1 MEKGGGLRMR
11 AAKRGQVLEDY
22 RHYLKYAKAFS
33 EASIKAY
40 LADLRGWLDHCHI
53 KEEESILPACS
64 LPAARNWL
72 AQLRAEGQ
80 SNTTIA
86 RKIAALRA
94 FSKWAKQNQ
103 VVETDFAKQLR
114 TPKTAKNLPHL
125 LSIDQAKQLLA
136 WCESQA
142 DNDAVMARDWAI
154 FELIYATGARVGEIC
169 ALLPED
175 IDFEA
180 RTVRLWGKGS
190 KERIVPFSPQA
201 AKALRFYLQAARGEL
216 QKSASSD
223 ALFLGAQ
230 GGAASERI
238 VRGRLHRACALA
250 GVPDLG
256 PHGLRHSM
264 ASHMLEGGADL
275 RVIQEMLGHS
285 ALSTTQRYTHVDA
298 HRIIGA
304 YQQAFPR
311 A

>member
-1 MEKGGGLRMR
+1 MR
-11 AAKRGQVLEDY
+11 AVKRGEALEDY
-22 RHYLKYAKAFS
+22 RRYLQYAKSFS
-33 EASIKAY
+33 PASIKAY
-40 LADLRGWLDHCHI
+40 LADLRGWLDHCGI
-53 KEEESILPACS
+53 GEEQSILPACT
-64 LPAARNWL
+64 LPAARKWL
-72 AQLRAEGQ
+72 AQLRTQGQ
-80 SNTTIA
+80 TATTIA

-103 VVETDFAKQLR
+103 LLETDFAKQLR
-114 TPKTAKNLPHL
+114 TPKTAKNLPHT
-125 LSIDQAKQLLA
+125 LSVSQAEQLLA

-142 DNDAVMARDWAI
+142 DTNAVMARDWAI

-169 ALLPED
+169 TLVPED
-175 IDFEA
+175 IDFNS

-201 AKALRFYLQAARGEL
+201 EKALRFYLQRARGEL
-216 QKSASSD
+216 QKTPPAD

-230 GGAASERI
+230 GGAVSERI

-264 ASHMLEGGADL
+264 ASHMLAGGADL

-298 HRIIGA
+298 QRLIGA

>member
-1 MEKGGGLRMR
+1 MR
-11 AAKRGQVLEDY
+11 AVKRGESLEDY
-22 RHYLKYAKAFS
+22 RRYLQYAKSFS
-33 EASIKAY
+33 PASIKAY
-40 LADLRGWLDHCHI
+40 LADLRGWLDHCGI
-53 KEEESILPACS
+53 GEEQSILPACT

-72 AQLRAEGQ
+72 AQLRTQGQ
-80 SNTTIA
+80 TATTIA

-103 VVETDFAKQLR
+103 LLETDFAKQLR
-114 TPKTAKNLPHL
+114 TPKTAKNLPHT
-125 LSIDQAKQLLA
+125 LSVSQAEQLLA

-142 DNDAVMARDWAI
+142 GTNAVMARDWAI

-169 ALLPED
+169 ALVPED
-175 IDFEA
+175 IDFNS

-201 AKALRFYLQAARGEL
+201 EKALRFYLQRARGEL
-216 QKSASSD
+216 QKSPPAD

-230 GGAASERI
+230 GGTVSERI

-264 ASHMLEGGADL
+264 ASHMLAGGADL

-298 HRIIGA
+298 QRLIGA

>member
-1 MEKGGGLRMR
+1 MR
-11 AAKRGQVLEDY
+11 AAKREEALEEY
-22 RHYLKYAKAFS
+22 RHYLKYAKSFS
-33 EASIKAY
+33 PASIKAY
-40 LADLRGWLDHCHI
+40 LADLRGWLDHCQI
-53 KEEESILPACS
+53 KEEQSISPACT
-64 LPAARNWL
+64 LLAARNWL
-72 AQLRAEGQ
+72 AQLRSEGQ
-80 SNTTIA
+80 SNTTVA

-94 FSKWAKQNQ
+94 FSKWAKQNHI
-103 VVETDFAKQLR
+103 VEVDFAKQLR

-125 LSIDQAKQLLA
+125 LSVDQAKQLLS

-142 DNDAVMARDWAI
+142 ESEAVLARDWAI

-169 ALLPED
+169 SLRPED

-190 KERIVPFSPQA
+190 KERIVPFSAQA
-201 AKALRFYLQAARGEL
+201 DKALQFYLQEARGQL
-216 QKSASSD
+216 QKALPND

-230 GGAASERI
+230 GGAVSERI

-298 HRIIGA
+298 QRIIGA

>member
-1 MEKGGGLRMR
+1 MR
-11 AAKRGQVLEDY
+11 AVKRGEALEDY
-22 RHYLKYAKAFS
+22 RRYLQYAKSFS
-33 EASIKAY
+33 SASIKAY
-40 LADLRGWLDHCHI
+40 LADLRGWLDHCGI
-53 KEEESILPACS
+53 GEEQSILPACT

-72 AQLRAEGQ
+72 AQLRSQGQ
-80 SNTTIA
+80 TATTIA

-103 VVETDFAKQLR
+103 LLETDFAKQLR
-114 TPKTAKNLPHL
+114 TPKTAKNLPHT
-125 LSIDQAKQLLA
+125 LSVSQAEQLLA

-142 DNDAVMARDWAI
+142 DTNAVMARDWAI

-169 ALLPED
+169 ALVPED
-175 IDFEA
+175 IDFNS

-201 AKALRFYLQAARGEL
+201 EKALRFYLQRARGEL
-216 QKSASSD
+216 QKSPPAD

-230 GGAASERI
+230 GGAVSERI
-238 VRGRLHRACALA
+238 VRGRLHRVCALA

-264 ASHMLEGGADL
+264 ASHMLAGGADL

-298 HRIIGA
+298 QRLIGA

>member
-1 MEKGGGLRMR
+1 MR
-11 AAKRGQVLEDY
+11 AVKRGEALEDY
-22 RHYLKYAKAFS
+22 RRYLQYAKSFS
-33 EASIKAY
+33 PASIKAY
-40 LADLRGWLDHCHI
+40 LADLRGWLDHCGI
-53 KEEESILPACS
+53 SEEQSILPACT
-64 LPAARNWL
+64 LPAARKWL
-72 AQLRAEGQ
+72 ALLRTQGQ
-80 SNTTIA
+80 TATTIA

-103 VVETDFAKQLR
+103 LLETDFAKQLR
-114 TPKTAKNLPHL
+114 TPKTAKNLPHT
-125 LSIDQAKQLLA
+125 LSVSQAEQLLA

-142 DNDAVMARDWAI
+142 DTNAVMARDWAI

-169 ALLPED
+169 ALVPED
-175 IDFEA
+175 IDFNS

-201 AKALRFYLQAARGEL
+201 EKALRFYLQRARGEL
-216 QKSASSD
+216 QKTPPAD

-230 GGAASERI
+230 GGTVSERI
-238 VRGRLHRACALA
+238 VRGRLHRVCALA

-264 ASHMLEGGADL
+264 ASHMLAGGADL

-298 HRIIGA
+298 HRLIGA

>member
-1 MEKGGGLRMR
+1 MR
-11 AAKRGQVLEDY
+11 AVKRGEALEDY
-22 RHYLKYAKAFS
+22 RRYLQYAKSFS
-33 EASIKAY
+33 PASIKAY
-40 LADLRGWLDHCHI
+40 LADLRGWLDHCGI
-53 KEEESILPACS
+53 GEEQSILPACT

-72 AQLRAEGQ
+72 AQLRSQGQ
-80 SNTTIA
+80 TATTIA

-103 VVETDFAKQLR
+103 LLETDFAKQLR
-114 TPKTAKNLPHL
+114 TPKTAKNLPHT
-125 LSIDQAKQLLA
+125 LSVSQAEQLLA

-142 DNDAVMARDWAI
+142 DTNAVMARDWAI

-169 ALLPED
+169 ALVPED
-175 IDFEA
+175 IDFNS

-201 AKALRFYLQAARGEL
+201 EKALCFYLQRARGEL
-216 QKSASSD
+216 QKTPPAD

-230 GGAASERI
+230 GGTVSERI

-264 ASHMLEGGADL
+264 ASHMLAGGADL

-298 HRIIGA
+298 QRLIGA

>member
-1 MEKGGGLRMR
+1 M
-11 AAKRGQVLEDY
+11 
-22 RHYLKYAKAFS
+22 
-33 EASIKAY
+33 
-40 LADLRGWLDHCHI
+40 
-53 KEEESILPACS
+53 
-64 LPAARNWL
+64 
-72 AQLRAEGQ
+72 
-80 SNTTIA
+80 
-86 RKIAALRA
+86 
-94 FSKWAKQNQ
+94 
-103 VVETDFAKQLR
+103 VETDFAKQLR

-230 GGAASERI
+230 GGAVSERI

>member
-1 MEKGGGLRMR
+1 MR
-11 AAKRGQVLEDY
+11 AATRREVLEDY
-22 RHYLKYAKAFS
+22 RHYLQYAKSFS
-33 EASIKAY
+33 PASIKAY
-40 LADLRGWLDHCHI
+40 LADLRGWLDHCQI
-53 KEEESILPACS
+53 KEEQSILSACTV
-64 LPAARNWL
+64 LAARNWL
-72 AQLRAEGQ
+72 AQLRSQGQ
-80 SNTTIA
+80 SATTIA

-94 FSKWAKQNQ
+94 FSKWAKQNHL
-103 VVETDFAKQLR
+103 VEADFAKQLR

-125 LSIDQAKQLLA
+125 LSVSQAKQLLT

-142 DNDAVMARDWAI
+142 ESEAVMARDWAI

-169 ALLPED
+169 SLVPED

-190 KERIVPFSPQA
+190 KERIVPFSAQA
-201 AKALRFYLQAARGEL
+201 GKALQFYLQRARGQL
-216 QKSASSD
+216 QKSPPND

-230 GGAASERI
+230 GGAVSERI
-238 VRGRLHRACALA
+238 VRARLHRACALA

-298 HRIIGA
+298 QRIIGA

>member
-1 MEKGGGLRMR
+1 MR
-11 AAKRGQVLEDY
+11 AATRREVLEDY
-22 RHYLKYAKAFS
+22 RHYLQYAKSFS
-33 EASIKAY
+33 PASIKAY
-40 LADLRGWLDHCHI
+40 LTDLRGWLDHCQI
-53 KEEESILPACS
+53 KEEQSILSACTV
-64 LPAARNWL
+64 LAARNWL
-72 AQLRAEGQ
+72 AQLRSQGQ
-80 SNTTIA
+80 SATTIA

-94 FSKWAKQNQ
+94 FSKWAKQNHL
-103 VVETDFAKQLR
+103 VEADFAKQLR

-125 LSIDQAKQLLA
+125 LSVSQAKQLLT

-142 DNDAVMARDWAI
+142 ESEAVMARDWAI

-169 ALLPED
+169 SLVPED

-190 KERIVPFSPQA
+190 KERIVPFSAQA
-201 AKALRFYLQAARGEL
+201 GKALQFYLQRARGQL
-216 QKSASSD
+216 QKSPPND

-230 GGAASERI
+230 GGAVSERI
-238 VRGRLHRACALA
+238 VRARLHRACALA

-298 HRIIGA
+298 QRIIGA

>member
-1 MEKGGGLRMR
+1 MR
-11 AAKRGQVLEDY
+11 AVKRGEALEDY
-22 RHYLKYAKAFS
+22 RRYLQYAKSFS
-33 EASIKAY
+33 PASIKAY
-40 LADLRGWLDHCHI
+40 LADLRGWLDHCGI
-53 KEEESILPACS
+53 GEEQSILPACT

-72 AQLRAEGQ
+72 AQLRTQGQ
-80 SNTTIA
+80 TATTIA

-103 VVETDFAKQLR
+103 LLETDFAKQLR
-114 TPKTAKNLPHL
+114 TPKTAKNLPHT
-125 LSIDQAKQLLA
+125 LSVSQAEQLLA

-142 DNDAVMARDWAI
+142 DTNAVMARDWAI

-169 ALLPED
+169 ALVPED
-175 IDFEA
+175 IDFNS

-201 AKALRFYLQAARGEL
+201 EKALRFYLQRARGEL
-216 QKSASSD
+216 QKSPPAD

-230 GGAASERI
+230 GGAVSERI

-264 ASHMLEGGADL
+264 ASHMLAGGADL

-298 HRIIGA
+298 HRLIGA

>member
-1 MEKGGGLRMR
+1 MR
-11 AAKRGQVLEDY
+11 VVKRGEALEDY
-22 RHYLKYAKAFS
+22 RRYLQYAKSFS
-33 EASIKAY
+33 PASIKAY
-40 LADLRGWLDHCHI
+40 LADLRGWLDHCGI
-53 KEEESILPACS
+53 GEEQSILPACT

-72 AQLRAEGQ
+72 AQLRTQGQ
-80 SNTTIA
+80 TATTIA

-103 VVETDFAKQLR
+103 LLETDFAKQLR
-114 TPKTAKNLPHL
+114 TPKTAKNLPHT
-125 LSIDQAKQLLA
+125 LSVSQAEQLLA

-142 DNDAVMARDWAI
+142 DTNAVMARDWAI

-169 ALLPED
+169 ALVPED
-175 IDFEA
+175 IDFNS

-201 AKALRFYLQAARGEL
+201 EKALRFYLQRARGEL
-216 QKSASSD
+216 QKSPPAD

-230 GGAASERI
+230 GGTVSERI

-264 ASHMLEGGADL
+264 ASHMLAGGADL

-298 HRIIGA
+298 QRLIGA

>member
-1 MEKGGGLRMR
+1 MEKDGGLMMR
-11 AAKRGQVLEDY
+11 AAKREEILEDY
-22 RHYLKYAKAFS
+22 RCYLQYVKSFS
-33 EASIKAY
+33 PASIKAY
-40 LADLRGWLDHCHI
+40 LADLRGWLDHCGI
-53 KEEESILPACS
+53 EDGQSIIPACT
-64 LPAARNWL
+64 LLAARNWL
-72 AQLRAEGQ
+72 AHLRSSGQ
-80 SNTTIA
+80 SPTTIA

-103 VVETDFAKQLR
+103 MVETDFAKQLR
-114 TPKTAKNLPHL
+114 TPKTAKNLPHMLSVSQAQQL
-125 LSIDQAKQLLA
+125 LS

-142 DNDAVMARDWAI
+142 ASDAVMARDWAI

-169 ALLPED
+169 SLVPED
-175 IDFEA
+175 IDFEV

-190 KERIVPFSPQA
+190 KERVVPFSVQA
-201 AKALRFYLQAARGEL
+201 GKALSFYLDRARCEL
-216 QKSASSD
+216 QKSPLAD
-223 ALFLGAQ
+223 ELFLGAQ
-230 GGAASERI
+230 GKGISERI
-238 VRGRLHRACALA
+238 VRSRLHRACTLA

-298 HRIIGA
+298 NRIIGA
-304 YQQAFPR
+304 YQRAFPR